1 MATARLRWVV
11 GGTLVLALCGWLT
24 LRGESIPA
32 SLDALGSPVNAV
44 ALTEATPLVASDAAD
59 TASRNLLRQDAR
71 RETDAPPTVSAPVLT
86 LAGFLEQ
93 KFQNK
98 KVVPYESVMGAIL
111 TVRDVERRPD
121 FNPKG
126 KELTD
131 EQRAQLEELVRRSA
145 AEQKQAYELRE
156 SLRKAA
162 LVRSVHA
169 GRYIAVENVAVP
181 SAGSEAS
188 RRKSWQANVGNA
200 MDLARARIALPDADW
215 RYSLGSYSSCHDGVA
230 RKVVTWYTRFDEPDF
245 FKAEAEVDAVGERHR
260 QRYVDFF
267 ASLP

>member
-1 MATARLRWVV
+1 MAQAANEAVGQESVVPALPLQEAR
-11 GGTLVLALCGWLT
+11 
-24 LRGESIPA
+24 SA
-32 SLDALGSPVNAV
+32 S
-44 ALTEATPLVASDAAD
+44 
-59 TASRNLLRQDAR
+59 
-71 RETDAPPTVSAPVLT
+71 PPTAPAPVLT

-93 KFQNK
+93 KFHNK